1 MELIL
6 LEKVLNLGDLG
17 DKVKVKP
24 GYGRNFL
31 VPQGK
36 AIPATKANLAEF
48 EARRAELEKAAMA
61 KLSTA
66 EDRLKALEGFEM
78 TLTANAAEEGKLYG
92 SIGPREIA
100 DAVTAQATPF
110 SSTAEVCT
118 VEADAHLLS
127 RVVSVATSS
136 SSRTPTGTASS
147 SSTSTVPMP
156 ATSRASRHSSTWC
169 AAGNRGARSAP
180 NRPCRT
186 RRTRRPPVGS
196 GWMGRTR
203 TEPWRW
209 SWLGR
214 SKATFSPVWPREMR

>member
-66 EDRLKALEGFEM
+66 EDRLKALEGFEI
-78 TLTANAAEEGKLYG
+78 TLAANASEEGKLYG

-100 DAVTAQATPF
+100 DAVAAQGPKLEK
-110 SSTAEVCT
+110 AEVIMGEGPIRYTGEHDVLIHTHATT
-118 VEADAHLLS
+118 VSSGDWRMRSLEVPAGFGLILRLMAGVRKLGCQ
-127 RVVSVATSS
+127 VIATSLQADPAIFGGEGTVFHVEHGVL
-136 SSRTPTGTASS
+136 TPA
-147 SSTSTVPMP
+147 
-156 ATSRASRHSSTWC
+156 
-169 AAGNRGARSAP
+169 
-180 NRPCRT
+180 
-186 RRTRRPPVGS
+186 
-196 GWMGRTR
+196 
-203 TEPWRW
+203 
-209 SWLGR
+209 
-214 SKATFSPVWPREMR
+214 